1 MEDIVRKH
9 IVFYG
14 RVQGVGFRYHSYY
27 AANSLGLTGTVRNL
41 YDGSVEMEVQGSREA
56 IDELVRRLN
65 GQRFIDISDMSVRD
79 MPLAE
84 ERSFEITD

>member
-27 AANSLGLTGTVRNL
+27 IANSLGLTGTVRNL

-65 GQRFIDISDMSVRD
+65 GQRFIDISYMSVRD